1 MHDQLQAASQV
12 ATVKICANV
21 SRIISEALAHWQRH
35 TRSRI
40 AVAESTKLPG
50 WQYLVHSL
58 LADESVATEFM
69 VEVNKLHAAL
79 ADEES
84 KDHAYP

>member
-1 MHDQLQAASQV
+1 MHEQFQAAAQV
-12 ATVKICANV
+12 ATVKVCANV
-21 SRIISEALAHWQRH
+21 SRILSEALAHWQRQ
-35 TRSRI
+35 TRTRI

-69 VEVNKLHAAL
+69 VEVNKLHEAL
-79 ADEES
+79 ADESS
-84 KDHAYP
+84 KDHSYP